1 MFFYAALE
9 KDKHFL
15 LDSPGIAWS
24 PAGIASFFC
33 QSGVIR
39 LPGPVRFLFPARRPR
54 GLLDRGFRFR
64 FPDRSLWHR
73 FLIRLCRTEIPA
85 RRPRGF
91 LDRGFRFRFPDRSL
105 WLRFLIR
112 LCRTEIPARR
122 PRGFLVQGCRRRFP
136 LPGTARAVLFAG
148 ALTFSLGSDAL
159 AFSGGRRLGAEAV
172 SGAVPRGIAAVG
184 AAL

>member
-39 LPGPVRFLFPARRPR
+39 LPGPVRFLF
-54 GLLDRGFRFR
+54 
-64 FPDRSLWHR
+64 
-73 FLIRLCRTEIPA
+73 PA

-172 SGAVPRGIAAVG
+172 SGAVPRRIAAVG

>member
-9 KDKHFL
+9 KDEHFL

-39 LPGPVRFLFPARRPR
+39 LPGPVRLLFPARARAA
-54 GLLDRGFRFR
+54 
-64 FPDRSLWHR
+64 SLSR
-73 FLIRLCRTEIPA
+73 AAGT
-85 RRPRGF
+85 
-91 LDRGFRFRFPDRSL
+91 
-105 WLRFLIR
+105 
-112 LCRTEIPARR
+112 
-122 PRGFLVQGCRRRFP
+122 VP

-148 ALTFSLGSDAL
+148 ALTFSLGSGGAL
-159 AFSGGRRLGAEAV
+159 AFSGGRILGAEAV
-172 SGAVPRGIAAVG
+172 SGAVPREIAAVG